1 MVENHQKMS
10 HMNFSRQIL
19 FASPIFQIFEF
30 SRQKFKSNET
40 EKLLK
45 NETFLLI
52 FKHFVKGFRMGMG

>member
-30 SRQKFKSNET
+30 SHQKFKSNET

-45 NETFLLI
+45 NETF
-52 FKHFVKGFRMGMG
+52 FVDFQTLCKRF